1 MHPDVHL
8 VIQLQSLDQ
17 KITTL
22 DKEVAALPK
31 HIAVIEKALESHL
44 RKQKGISEPYT
55 AADAVAAMVK
65 FRDRV
70 EPVPAW
76 VPDYAKGMAAFRF

>member
-1 MHPDVHL
+1 M
-8 VIQLQSLDQ
+8 
-17 KITTL
+17 
-22 DKEVAALPK
+22 VALAG
-31 HIAVIEKALESHL
+31 LESYL
-44 RKQKGISEPYT
+44 RKQKGIAEPYT

-76 VPDYAKGMAAFRF
+76 VPEYAKGMDGFRF